1 MSVRHTGAD
10 LGRSLTGDFTEDE
23 HQDPVTRLRV
33 RIPDDALADPLV
45 APRPDR
51 VADVLPEESRERAT
65 VAVR

>member
-1 MSVRHTGAD
+1 MSVRHAGAD

-23 HQDPVTRLRV
+23 HQDPVTWLRV
-33 RIPDDALADPLV
+33 RIPDDALV
-45 APRPDR
+45 APRPER